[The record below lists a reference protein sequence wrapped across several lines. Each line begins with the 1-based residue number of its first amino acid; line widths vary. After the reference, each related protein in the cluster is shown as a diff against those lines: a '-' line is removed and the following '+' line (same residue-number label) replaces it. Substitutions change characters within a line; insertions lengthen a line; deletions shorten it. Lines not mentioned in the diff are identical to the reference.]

1 MESEIWMSFQTS
13 RGANATLFLGV
24 VIAVWVAARFASVSM
39 DKGAN
44 AVGKVIVSLF
54 ALSVFAAGWNM
65 FTYIGNQFVGHAVAF
80 QGLKNSGVEISP
92 LAQGFIDTYGTEALT
107 MPNMIGAAF
116 LIAGLLIAVLPMWV
130 KTTD

>member
-65 FTYIGNQFVGHAVAF
+65 FRSEEHTSELQS
-80 QGLKNSGVEISP
+80 Q
-92 LAQGFIDTYGTEALT
+92 D
-107 MPNMIGAAF
+107 
-116 LIAGLLIAVLPMWV
+116 
-130 KTTD
+130 

>member
-1 MESEIWMSFQTS
+1 METEIWMSFQAS

-65 FTYIGNQFVGHAVAF
+65 FTFIGHQFVGHAAAF

-107 MPNMIGAAF
+107 MPNMVAAAF
-116 LIAGLLIAVLPMWV
+116 LITGLLIAVLPMWV

>member
-1 MESEIWMSFQTS
+1 MESEIWMSFQAS

-44 AVGKVIVSLF
+44 AVGKVIISLF

-65 FTYIGNQFVGHAVAF
+65 FTYIGNQFVGHAAAF
-80 QGLKNSGVEISP
+80 EGLKKSGVEISP
-92 LAQGFIDTYGTEALT
+92 LADGFIKTYGTEAIT

-116 LIAGLLIAVLPMWV
+116 LITGLLIAVLPMWV

>member
-65 FTYIGNQFVGHAVAF
+65 FTYIGNQFVGHAAAF
-80 QGLKNSGVEISP
+80 EGLKKSGVEISE
-92 LAQGFIDTYGTEALT
+92 LADGFIKTYGTEAIT
-107 MPNMIGAAF
+107 MPNMIEAAF
-116 LIAGLLIAVLPMWV
+116 LITGLLIAVLPMWV

>member
-54 ALSVFAAGWNM
+54 ALSVFAAGWYM
-65 FTYIGNQFVGHAVAF
+65 FTFRGKQFVGHAAAF

-107 MPNMIGAAF
+107 MPNMVAAAF
-116 LIAGLLIAVLPMWV
+116 LITGLLIAVLPMWI

>member
-1 MESEIWMSFQTS
+1 MESEIWMSFQAS

-44 AVGKVIVSLF
+44 VVGKVIISLF

-65 FTYIGNQFVGHAVAF
+65 FTYIGNQFVGHAAAF
-80 QGLKNSGVEISP
+80 QGLKESGVEISP
-92 LAQGFIDTYGTEALT
+92 LAQGCIDTYGTEAIS

-116 LIAGLLIAVLPMWV
+116 LITGLLIAVLPMWV

>member
-1 MESEIWMSFQTS
+1 MVQDSRRPKNEALQLLCAYTWRIRILVGNTS
-13 RGANATLFLGV
+13 YDPET
-24 VIAVWVAARFASVSM
+24 I
-39 DKGAN
+39 
-44 AVGKVIVSLF
+44 
-54 ALSVFAAGWNM
+54 VFAAGWNM